1 MQARSLSDNY
11 FNDLKFQIQPGKA
24 QSVVI
29 DFLKCNL
36 PLYLSQ
42 HDKKLT
48 GEDDISQAIVIFLE
62 TQARQNNSDLLFC
75 FQYKYISSR
84 RSVDIAVVHEGSFKA
99 FFVIEAKRLPP
110 ANTKDYVQGKTG
122 GIERFKKGHHGQGLF
137 VSAMLGYVQKKGF
150 EYWHSNVNSW
160 IDNLTPNSNDAIT
173 WCGKDRLRKVESS
186 EDMGLYTSTHSRPE
200 QKSISLYHFWLN
212 MVNNE

>member
-1 MQARSLSDNY
+1 MQSRNLSDNY
-11 FNDLKFQIQPGKA
+11 FNDLKFQIQPSKA

-42 HDKKLT
+42 HDKSLT

-62 TQARQNNSDLLFC
+62 TQARQDNSDFLFC

-84 RSVDIAVVHEGSFKA
+84 RSVDIGVVHKGSFKA

-122 GIERFKKGHHGQGLF
+122 GIERFKKEYHGKGLF
-137 VSAMLGYVQKKGF
+137 VSAMLGYVQKNGF
-150 EYWHSNVNSW
+150 EYWHSQVNSW
-160 IDNLTPNSNDAIT
+160 IDNLNPNTNDAIT
-173 WCGKDRLRKVESS
+173 WCEKDRLGKVESS
-186 EDMGLYTSTHSRPE
+186 EDMGLYASAHSRPE
-200 QKSISLYHFWLN
+200 EKSIYLYHFWLN